1 MPTAAP
7 SAQRLFRT
15 LCYASLI
22 VAAACSDQS
31 EPLAPRMT
39 VTPHAVVTPD
49 IVVTS
54 TADNGP
60 GTLRDAVLNA
70 TPGQVIGFDASI
82 AGQTITLSSF
92 IGVHLGA
99 VLTIDGGPA
108 GMTISGGS
116 ATQIF
121 IVQFNSTVTLRN
133 LTLENAAT
141 STGGGAVVNAGTLTI
156 ENSTLRNNFA
166 LAGGGA
172 LYNVSTTANAR
183 LVNTTLSENSG
194 SYAAIYSTQG
204 AQLALINTTVSGSTS
219 LYSGSSLQ
227 LAGAGPT
234 VLENSIL
241 TVGPNRLNCYLDPS
255 TITTV
260 GLNIVNDASCGTGA
274 GFMIADPLLLPLADN
289 GGPTQTLAL
298 DRLSL
303 AIDAA
308 TSCSTTEDQRHF
320 PRPLGTSCDVG
331 AVEFDKFSTFGLTV
345 DGSVTVNPKTGVA
358 VVTGTLSCSEPTAT
372 TLDVTLRQKV
382 KVKRV
387 SAVVQALAHVTIQC
401 AGPAAAWSAA
411 MAPVSGAFENGTGT
425 AAAVTSS
432 HVPYFLAT
440 SKSTA
445 VRMYWGHK

>member
-22 VAAACSDQS
+22 VAAGCSDQS

-82 AGQTITLSSF
+82 AGQSITLSSF

-166 LAGGGA
+166 LAGGGGA
-172 LYNVSTTANAR
+172 VQCQHHRQCEVGQYHAFRKLRVLRRDIQHTRCPAR
-183 LVNTTLSENSG
+183 VDQHNRQRQYLAVFG
-194 SYAAIYSTQG
+194 IQFAADG
-204 AQLALINTTVSGSTS
+204 RRPD
-219 LYSGSSLQ
+219 
-227 LAGAGPT
+227 GAGKQHPD
-234 VLENSIL
+234 
-241 TVGPNRLNCYLDPS
+241 G
-255 TITTV
+255 
-260 GLNIVNDASCGTGA
+260 GA
-274 GFMIADPLLLPLADN
+274 
-289 GGPTQTLAL
+289 
-298 DRLSL
+298 
-303 AIDAA
+303 
-308 TSCSTTEDQRHF
+308 
-320 PRPLGTSCDVG
+320 
-331 AVEFDKFSTFGLTV
+331 
-345 DGSVTVNPKTGVA
+345 
-358 VVTGTLSCSEPTAT
+358 
-372 TLDVTLRQKV
+372 
-382 KVKRV
+382 
-387 SAVVQALAHVTIQC
+387 
-401 AGPAAAWSAA
+401 
-411 MAPVSGAFENGTGT
+411 
-425 AAAVTSS
+425 
-432 HVPYFLAT
+432 
-440 SKSTA
+440 
-445 VRMYWGHK
+445 

>member
-22 VAAACSDQS
+22 VAAGCSDQS

-141 STGGGAVVNAGTLTI
+141 STGAVPSSTREHSRSRTRRCGTT
-156 ENSTLRNNFA
+156 SRS
-166 LAGGGA
+166 LAGGA

-183 LVNTTLSENSG
+183 LVNTTLSGNSG
-194 SYAAIYSTQG
+194 FYAAIYSTQG

-227 LAGAGPT
+227 LTGAGPT

-241 TVGPNRLNCYLDPS
+241 TVEPNRLNCYLDPS

-298 DRLSL
+298 DRLSP